1 MDKNVRKE
9 TRTEPVFEWVGG
21 DLALDFNNTVSWYP
35 EGLGNERLTS
45 YGALVEWARSAGL
58 VSDPRP
64 LLARARED
72 PAAASAALAAALE
85 LRRVL
90 HEVLSTAA
98 HGRKPDPAPLR
109 AFNGSLAEGL
119 SRLEVGVGRSGFRWE
134 WKGASADL
142 RSPLWPVARAAAL
155 LLTSDERPLLKD
167 CANANCGW
175 LFVDRSRR
183 GNRRWCA
190 MSGCGNRAKAR
201 RFYQRNRARAGRS
214 AAARSGGGRRPVA

>member
-1 MDKNVRKE
+1 ME
-9 TRTEPVFEWVGG
+9 TRTEPAFEWVGG
-21 DLALDFNNTVSWYP
+21 DPALDFNNTVSWYP
-35 EGLGNERLTS
+35 EGLANERLTS
-45 YGALVEWARSAGL
+45 YDALVEWARGAGL
-58 VSDPRP
+58 VSDPEP
-64 LLARARED
+64 LLARARRH
-72 PAAASAALAAALE
+72 PAAAAAALAAALE

-90 HEVLSTAA
+90 HDVLSAAA
-98 HGRKPDPAPLR
+98 HGRKPDPARLR
-109 AFNGSLAEGL
+109 AFNESLAEGL
-119 SRLEVGVGRSGFRWE
+119 ARLELGVGRSGFRWD

-142 RSPLWPVARAAAL
+142 GSPLWPVARAAAL

-201 RFYQRNRARAGRS
+201 RFYQRSRARAGRP
-214 AAARSGGGRRPVA
+214 AATRSRGRRRPPA